1 MNIFFLILIV
11 FLIIYFF
18 LNWFAK
24 SSSKKIY
31 SFLRKSVIYI
41 AIIFALIIAA
51 TGKYIFSL
59 PFLLGVLPLIKTK
72 AGITLLQLLRL
83 WGFLRILKNSGRF
96 NFGKSGSSLNSQP
109 ISRDE
114 AYKILNLDPNKKYN
128 KEDIQKSYKKIM
140 KKIHPDLN
148 PELNRLAAIVNE
160 SKDVVLKD
168 II

>member
-1 MNIFFLILIV
+1 MNIFFLTLIV

-31 SFLRKSVIYI
+31 SFLRKSIIYV

-59 PFLLGVLPLIKTK
+59 PFLLGVLPLVKTK

-96 NFGKSGSSLNSQP
+96 NFGNPGSSLNSQP
-109 ISRDE
+109 LSRDE

-160 SKDVVLKD
+160 SKEIVLKD

>member
-31 SFLRKSVIYI
+31 SFLRKSIIFV

-59 PFLLGVLPLIKTK
+59 PFLLGVFKHFLLNAFVQNTLGCDQEKKAHATK
-72 AGITLLQLLRL
+72 NIQNQKHAP
-83 WGFLRILKNSGRF
+83 NV
-96 NFGKSGSSLNSQP
+96 
-109 ISRDE
+109 DE
-114 AYKILNLDPNKKYN
+114 K
-128 KEDIQKSYKKIM
+128 
-140 KKIHPDLN
+140 H
-148 PELNRLAAIVNE
+148 IVAR
-160 SKDVVLKD
+160 LKD
-168 II
+168 WQSPEFIV

>member
-1 MNIFFLILIV
+1 MNIFFLTLIV

-31 SFLRKSVIYI
+31 SFLRKSIIFI

-96 NFGKSGSSLNSQP
+96 NFGNSGSSLNSQP

>member
-1 MNIFFLILIV
+1 MNIFFLTLIV

-31 SFLRKSVIYI
+31 SFLRKSIIYV
-41 AIIFALIIAA
+41 AIIFAIIIAA

-59 PFLLGVLPLIKTK
+59 PFLLGVLPLVKTK

-96 NFGKSGSSLNSQP
+96 NFGNPGSSLNSQP
-109 ISRDE
+109 LSRDE

>member
-31 SFLRKSVIYI
+31 SFLRKSIIYV
-41 AIIFALIIAA
+41 AIIFAVIIAA

-59 PFLLGVLPLIKTK
+59 PFLLGVLPLVKTK

-96 NFGKSGSSLNSQP
+96 NFGNPGSSLNSQP
-109 ISRDE
+109 LSRDE
-114 AYKILNLDPNKKYN
+114 AYKILNLDPHKKYN

>member
-24 SSSKKIY
+24 TSSKKIY

-83 WGFLRILKNSGRF
+83 WGFFRILKNSGRF
-96 NFGKSGSSLNSQP
+96 NFGNPGSSLNSQP

-114 AYKILNLDPNKKYN
+114 AYKILNLDPNKKYS

-160 SKDVVLKD
+160 SKEVVLKD

>member
-1 MNIFFLILIV
+1 MNIFFLTLIV

-31 SFLRKSVIYI
+31 SFLRKSIIYI

-59 PFLLGVLPLIKTK
+59 PFLLGVLPLVKTK

-96 NFGKSGSSLNSQP
+96 NFGNPGSSLNSQP
-109 ISRDE
+109 LSRDE

-160 SKDVVLKD
+160 SKEIVLKD

>member
-1 MNIFFLILIV
+1 M
-11 FLIIYFF
+11 
-18 LNWFAK
+18 
-24 SSSKKIY
+24 
-31 SFLRKSVIYI
+31 
-41 AIIFALIIAA
+41 
-51 TGKYIFSL
+51 
-59 PFLLGVLPLIKTK
+59 PLIKTK

-83 WGFLRILKNSGRF
+83 WGFFRILKNSGRF
-96 NFGKSGSSLNSQP
+96 NFGNPGSNLNSQP

-160 SKDVVLKD
+160 SKEVVLKD

>member
-1 MNIFFLILIV
+1 MNIFFLTLIV

-31 SFLRKSVIYI
+31 SFLRKSIIYL
-41 AIIFALIIAA
+41 AIIFAVIIAA

-59 PFLLGVLPLIKTK
+59 PFLLGVLPLVKTK

-96 NFGKSGSSLNSQP
+96 NFGNPGSSLNSQP
-109 ISRDE
+109 LSRDE

-160 SKDVVLKD
+160 SKEIVLKD

>member
-31 SFLRKSVIYI
+31 SFLRKII
-41 AIIFALIIAA
+41 IFLAILFALIIAV
-51 TGKYIFSL
+51 TGKYLFSV

-83 WGFLRILKNSGRF
+83 WGLFRMLKNSGRF
-96 NFGKSGSSLNSQP
+96 NFGNPGTSLNSQP
-109 ISRDE
+109 LTRDE
-114 AYKILNLDPNKKYN
+114 AYKILNLDPNKKYS

-140 KKIHPDLN
+140 KKIHPDIN

-160 SKDVVLKD
+160 SKEVVLKD
-168 II
+168 IS

>member
-96 NFGKSGSSLNSQP
+96 NFGNSGSSLNSQP

-160 SKDVVLKD
+160 SKEIVLKD

>member
-1 MNIFFLILIV
+1 MNIFFLTLIV

-24 SSSKKIY
+24 SSSKNIY
-31 SFLRKSVIYI
+31 SFLRKSIIYV
-41 AIIFALIIAA
+41 AIIFAVIIAA

-59 PFLLGVLPLIKTK
+59 PFLLGVLPLVKTK

-96 NFGKSGSSLNSQP
+96 NFGNPGSSLNSQP
-109 ISRDE
+109 LSRDE

-160 SKDVVLKD
+160 SKEIVLKD

>member
-1 MNIFFLILIV
+1 MNIFFLTLIV

-31 SFLRKSVIYI
+31 SFLRKSIIYV
-41 AIIFALIIAA
+41 AIIFAVIIAA

-59 PFLLGVLPLIKTK
+59 PFLLGVLPLVKTK

-96 NFGKSGSSLNSQP
+96 NFGNPGSSLNSQP

-114 AYKILNLDPNKKYN
+114 AYKILNLDPNKRYN

-148 PELNRLAAIVNE
+148 PELNILAAIVNE
-160 SKDVVLKD
+160 SKEVVLKD
-168 II
+168 VT

>member
-31 SFLRKSVIYI
+31 SFLRKSIIYV
-41 AIIFALIIAA
+41 AIIFAVIIAA

-59 PFLLGVLPLIKTK
+59 PFLLGVLPLVKTK

-96 NFGKSGSSLNSQP
+96 NFGNWIKFSQP
-109 ISRDE
+109 LSRDE

-128 KEDIQKSYKKIM
+128 KDIQKSYKKI
-140 KKIHPDLN
+140 
-148 PELNRLAAIVNE
+148 
-160 SKDVVLKD
+160 SS
-168 II
+168 

>member
-31 SFLRKSVIYI
+31 SFLRKSIIFI

-72 AGITLLQLLRL
+72 AGITLLQLL
-83 WGFLRILKNSGRF
+83 
-96 NFGKSGSSLNSQP
+96 
-109 ISRDE
+109 
-114 AYKILNLDPNKKYN
+114 
-128 KEDIQKSYKKIM
+128 
-140 KKIHPDLN
+140 
-148 PELNRLAAIVNE
+148 
-160 SKDVVLKD
+160 
-168 II
+168 

>member
-31 SFLRKSVIYI
+31 SFLRKSIIYV
-41 AIIFALIIAA
+41 AIIFAVIIAA

-59 PFLLGVLPLIKTK
+59 PFLLGVLPLVKTK

-96 NFGKSGSSLNSQP
+96 NFGNPGSSLNSQP
-109 ISRDE
+109 LSRDE
-114 AYKILNLDPNKKYN
+114 AYKILNLDPNKKHS

-160 SKDVVLKD
+160 SKEVVLKD
-168 II
+168 VT

>member
-31 SFLRKSVIYI
+31 SFLRKSIIYV
-41 AIIFALIIAA
+41 AIIFAVIIAA

-59 PFLLGVLPLIKTK
+59 PFLLGVLPLVKTK

-96 NFGKSGSSLNSQP
+96 NFGNPGSSLNSQP
-109 ISRDE
+109 LSRDE

-160 SKDVVLKD
+160 SKEIVLKD

>member
-31 SFLRKSVIYI
+31 SFFRKSIIFI

-83 WGFLRILKNSGRF
+83 WSLIKVLQRSGRF
-96 NFGKSGSSLNSQP
+96 NFQNSKTTNMQ
-109 ISRDE
+109 SMTRDE
-114 AYKILNLDPNKKYN
+114 ACQILNLDPKKNYSKN
-128 KEDIQKSYKKIM
+128 EILKSYKKIM
-140 KKIHPDLN
+140 KKIHPDIS
-148 PELNRLAAIVNE
+148 PELTRLATLVNE
-160 SKDVVLKD
+160 AKEILIK
-168 II
+168 

>member
-31 SFLRKSVIYI
+31 SFLRKSIIFI
-41 AIIFALIIAA
+41 AIIFAIIIAA
-51 TGKYIFSL
+51 TGKYIFSV

-83 WGFLRILKNSGRF
+83 WGLFRILKNSGRF
-96 NFGKSGSSLNSQP
+96 NFGNPGSSLNSQP

-114 AYKILNLDPNKKYN
+114 AYKILNLDPNKKYS

-160 SKDVVLKD
+160 SKEIVLKD

>member
-31 SFLRKSVIYI
+31 SFLRKSIIYV
-41 AIIFALIIAA
+41 AIIFAVIIAA

-59 PFLLGVLPLIKTK
+59 PFLLGVLPLVKTK

-96 NFGKSGSSLNSQP
+96 NFGNSGSSLNSQP

>member
-11 FLIIYFF
+11 FSIIYFF

-31 SFLRKSVIYI
+31 SFLRKSIIFI

-83 WGFLRILKNSGRF
+83 WGFLRLLKNSGRF
-96 NFGKSGSSLNSQP
+96 NFGNPGSSLNSQP

>member
-1 MNIFFLILIV
+1 MNIFFLTLIV

-31 SFLRKSVIYI
+31 SFLRKSIIYV
-41 AIIFALIIAA
+41 AIIFAVIIAA

-96 NFGKSGSSLNSQP
+96 NFGNPGSGLNSQP

-114 AYKILNLDPNKKYN
+114 AYKILNLDPHKKYN

-160 SKDVVLKD
+160 SKEIVLKD